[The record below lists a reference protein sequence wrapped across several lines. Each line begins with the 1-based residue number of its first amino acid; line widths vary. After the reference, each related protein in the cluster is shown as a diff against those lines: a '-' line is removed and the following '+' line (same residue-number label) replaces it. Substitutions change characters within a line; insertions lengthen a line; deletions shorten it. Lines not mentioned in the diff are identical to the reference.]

1 MTNEVK
7 KEEYTQEQKDFILE
21 YLNKGRPIYSK
32 VMDPDKTGAFPD
44 QQSTADNWID
54 RIDGPIADYDPL
66 KTLYKK
72 TVIKSCIAND
82 YSEMSELE
90 RVEFVKNMLSNN
102 HNVAIQTI
110 LSLEEVKKATDINTL
125 CNALSKAINDK
136 SLKDKVSKDP
146 RISGPAFQMPGS
158 FAHTT
163 TATNEIWSAQ
173 SIIYLTSDIAK
184 TFKDCPLT
192 PKPEPEPV
200 VEKPKWFETTSKDH
214 QVRIEQWMEHVGM
227 KDQAQDLID
236 KYGLPVAYEI
246 VQTSMQA
253 PADLKEASD
262 GTFRS
267 SKDSIQYFLEN
278 EVSAEKLANIPDL
291 DAETVKASLD
301 SVKKP
306 EPRPD
311 PIKSMSIELP
321 KKAVSMPSAPQLSQ
335 LDAQKVHYAS
345 LMKDS
350 VKLEGIEDSEI
361 KAAVD
366 VAFKASLENN
376 AGDMAQWSGGF
387 RYNLSKALGL
397 ETLAKDSSE
406 YKAWASVID
415 DCSKKAIE
423 TATTNNPAPELA
435 EQVAT
440 YTNVVNKKSLKSELA
455 SMSGS
460 ETLNPET
467 YFKDRQVQ
475 KRMSAKAEKKVAR
488 EARKEERTEKRQE
501 RKDAMKEWFNKNLKS
516 IVD

>member
-7 KEEYTQEQKDFILE
+7 KEEYTQEQKDFILK
-21 YLNKGRPIYSK
+21 YLNKRLGSGSK
-32 VMDPDKTGAFPD
+32 VIDPDKAWTPPG
-44 QQSTADNWID
+44 QQNISDNWID
-54 RIDGPIADYDPL
+54 RIIDPSA
-66 KTLYKK
+66 LYNPMSSAYEKSA
-72 TVIKSCIAND
+72 IKSCIAND

-90 RVEFVKNMLSNN
+90 RVEFVKDMLSRNPN
-102 HNVAIQTI
+102 IAIQTI
-110 LSLEEVKKATDINTL
+110 LSLEDVKRATDINTL
-125 CNALSKAINDK
+125 CNALNKAINDK
-136 SLKDKVSKDP
+136 TLENKVNKDY
-146 RISGPAFQMPGS
+146 RISGPAIKTPGTS
-158 FAHTT
+158 RP
-163 TATNEIWSAQ
+163 TAISEIWSARP
-173 SIIYLTSDIAK
+173 IINLTSDIAK
-184 TFKDCPLT
+184 TFRDCPPT

-214 QVRIEQWMEHVGM
+214 QVRIEQWMEHLGM
-227 KDQAQDLID
+227 KDQAQALID
-236 KYGLPVAYEI
+236 RYGLPVAYEI

-267 SKDSIQYFLEN
+267 SKGSIQYFLEN

-291 DAETVKASLD
+291 DADTIKASLD

-306 EPRPD
+306 EPRPE
-311 PIKSMSIELP
+311 PIKPMSIELP
-321 KKAVSMPSAPQLSQ
+321 KKAVSVPEEPTLSQ

-423 TATTNNPAPELA
+423 TAATSNPAPELA
-435 EQVAT
+435 EQVVT

-475 KRMSAKAEKKVAR
+475 KRMIAKAEKKAAR
-488 EARKEERTEKRQE
+488 ETRKEERTEKRQE

-516 IVD
+516 IAD

>member
-1 MTNEVK
+1 
-7 KEEYTQEQKDFILE
+7 
-21 YLNKGRPIYSK
+21 
-32 VMDPDKTGAFPD
+32 
-44 QQSTADNWID
+44 
-54 RIDGPIADYDPL
+54 
-66 KTLYKK
+66 
-72 TVIKSCIAND
+72 
-82 YSEMSELE
+82 
-90 RVEFVKNMLSNN
+90 
-102 HNVAIQTI
+102 
-110 LSLEEVKKATDINTL
+110 
-125 CNALSKAINDK
+125 
-136 SLKDKVSKDP
+136 
-146 RISGPAFQMPGS
+146 
-158 FAHTT
+158 
-163 TATNEIWSAQ
+163 
-173 SIIYLTSDIAK
+173 
-184 TFKDCPLT
+184 
-192 PKPEPEPV
+192 
-200 VEKPKWFETTSKDH
+200 
-214 QVRIEQWMEHVGM
+214 M
-227 KDQAQDLID
+227 KDQAQALID

-262 GTFRS
+262 GKFRS

-278 EVSAEKLANIPDL
+278 EVSSDKLVLIPDL
-291 DAETVKASLD
+291 DRDTVNKSLY
-301 SVKKP
+301 SVRNFEKMEKP
-306 EPRPD
+306 
-311 PIKSMSIELP
+311 STSIELP
-321 KKAVSMPSAPQLSQ
+321 KKAVSMPKEPTISQ

-423 TATTNNPAPELA
+423 TATTSNPAPELA

-475 KRMSAKAEKKVAR
+475 KRMIAKAEKEAAR